1 MATGSAI
8 EDSIAVR
15 KMMVIRGAI
24 AVRKMIVERGA
35 IALTRK
41 SFFLRDEEMG
51 RRDRVHLIQWLTE
64 TS

>member
-24 AVRKMIVERGA
+24 AVRKMKKWEGA
-35 IALTRK
+35 IA
-41 SFFLRDEEMG
+41 F
-51 RRDRVHLIQWLTE
+51 I
-64 TS
+64 